1 MPGSG
6 AADAGI
12 HSGDIIIR
20 IDDVK
25 ITRFD
30 DLQRQINTHIPGDE
44 IAIRYR
50 RNDQVIDTL
59 ATLQKLE
66 NQ

>member
-1 MPGSG
+1 MAPR
-6 AADAGI
+6 DVV
-12 HSGDIIIR
+12 IR
-20 IDDVK
+20 IDDAK

-30 DLQRQINTHIPGDE
+30 DLQQQINTHIPGDE

-50 RNDQVIDTL
+50 RGNEVFDTV
-59 ATLQKLE
+59 ATLKKQQ

>member
-6 AADAGI
+6 AADAGLQ
-12 HSGDIIIR
+12 SRDIIIR

-50 RNDQVIDTL
+50 RNGQVMDTS
-59 ATLQKLE
+59 ATLRKLK
-66 NQ
+66 NP